1 MNNHQPLRG
10 GCSCGRNQYM
20 IVIPDDH
27 RNQAQVY
34 FDTSS
39 DNRRS
44 QGVPLTA
51 WLRVPLT
58 WYQSQTLSYYP
69 DETHTVIRRTFTPPH
84 APHTQRNFCGFCG
97 TPLTYWTESPREEAE
112 YMSITIG
119 SLSSDDQRL
128 LEDLNLLPGAD
139 DTEDALEDPQVAVT
153 RLSPLPFT
161 LTACSSTD
169 TSGFSR
175 EFKGSLASGIPW
187 FEEMVEGSRLG
198 RLIRTRRTISIGNDQ
213 STTIE
218 WEINEWHE
226 GDTGKA
232 SSDALAGAA
241 GKRKVD
247 QMTHI

>member
-1 MNNHQPLRG
+1 
-10 GCSCGRNQYM
+10 M
-20 IVIPDDH
+20 IVIPDNH
-27 RNQAQVY
+27 RKEAQVY

-58 WYQSQTLSYYP
+58 WFQSQTLSYYP

-128 LEDLNLLPGAD
+128 LEDLNLLPCAD
-139 DTEDALEDPQVAVT
+139 DTEDMLEDPQVSVT
-153 RLSPLPFT
+153 SLSPLPFT
-161 LTACSSTD
+161 LTAHSSAD
-169 TSGFSR
+169 TSGFSKQ
-175 EFKGSLASGIPW
+175 FKGSLASGVPW
-187 FEEMVEGSRLG
+187 FEEMIEGSRLG
-198 RLIRTRRTISIGNDQ
+198 RLIRTRRTISIGNDR
-213 STTIE
+213 STTVE
-218 WEINEWHE
+218 WEIDEWRE

-232 SSDALAGAA
+232 SSDASVGVA
-241 GKRKVD
+241 GKRKLD
-247 QMTHI
+247 QVTHT